1 MKNEVKIL
9 SKKNL
14 YTGFYKLTELTLKH
28 KKHNGKWSKSIKREI
43 FSGAHVATVLP
54 YDPKKKKIVL
64 INQFR
69 AGVINQ
75 NINPII
81 TEIVA
86 GFISKNEIPV
96 KAAMRECE
104 EETGCKVINI
114 KKMFSYFP
122 SPGCS
127 ESYYHLYF
135 AEVDSF
141 DGIRIT
147 GQTDENEDILA
158 KSYTVTEVKKLLME
172 NNILNGLTLIALQ
185 WFFLNNRNNN

>member
-1 MKNEVKIL
+1 MKNDINIL

-14 YTGFYKLTELTLKH
+14 YNGFYKLTELTLKH
-28 KKHNGKWSKSIKREI
+28 KKHNGRWSKSIKREI
-43 FSGAHVATVLP
+43 FGGSHVATVLP

-86 GFISKNEIPV
+86 GIISENEKPV
-96 KAAMRECE
+96 EAAIRECE
-104 EETGCKVINI
+104 EETECKVINI

-122 SPGCS
+122 SPGSS

-141 DGIRIT
+141 NGIRIT

>member
-1 MKNEVKIL
+1 MKNDFKIL
-9 SKKNL
+9 RKKSLHN
-14 YTGFYKLTELTLKH
+14 GFFKIKELTLRH

-86 GFISKNEIPV
+86 GMISKNEKPV
-96 KAAMRECE
+96 
-104 EETGCKVINI
+104 
-114 KKMFSYFP
+114 Y
-122 SPGCS
+122 
-127 ESYYHLYF
+127 
-135 AEVDSF
+135 
-141 DGIRIT
+141 
-147 GQTDENEDILA
+147 
-158 KSYTVTEVKKLLME
+158 
-172 NNILNGLTLIALQ
+172 LQ
-185 WFFLNNRNNN
+185 HDR

>member
-1 MKNEVKIL
+1 MKNDFKIL
-9 SKKNL
+9 RKKSLHN
-14 YTGFYKLTELTLKH
+14 GFFEIKELTLKH

-86 GFISKNEIPV
+86 GFISKNEKPV

-122 SPGCS
+122 SPGSS

-141 DGIRIT
+141 NGIRIT

-185 WFFLNNRNNN
+185 CFFLKNFNNN

>member
-1 MKNEVKIL
+1 MKNDINIL

-14 YTGFYKLTELTLKH
+14 YNGFYKLTELTLKH
-28 KKHNGKWSKSIKREI
+28 KKHNGRWSKSIKREI
-43 FSGAHVATVLP
+43 FSGSHVATVLP

-86 GFISKNEIPV
+86 GFISKNEKPV
-96 KAAMRECE
+96 KAAIRECE

-122 SPGCS
+122 SPGSS

-141 DGIRIT
+141 NGIRIT

-158 KSYTVTEVKKLLME
+158 KSYPITEVKELLME

-185 WFFLNNRNNN
+185 WFFLKNYNNN

>member
-86 GFISKNEIPV
+86 GFISKNEKPV

-122 SPGCS
+122 SPGSS

-141 DGIRIT
+141 NGIRIT
-147 GQTDENEDILA
+147 GQTDENEDILV

-185 WFFLNNRNNN
+185 CFFLKNFNNN

>member
-1 MKNEVKIL
+1 MKNDINIL

-14 YTGFYKLTELTLKH
+14 YNGFYKLTELTLKH
-28 KKHNGKWSKSIKREI
+28 KKHNGRWRKSIKREI
-43 FSGAHVATVLP
+43 FGGSHVATVLP

-86 GFISKNEIPV
+86 GIISKNEKPV
-96 KAAMRECE
+96 EAAIRECE

-122 SPGCS
+122 SPGSS

-141 DGIRIT
+141 NGIRIT

-172 NNILNGLTLIALQ
+172 NKILNGLTLIALQ
-185 WFFLNNRNNN
+185 CFFLKNCNNN